1 MAYSF
6 ENRLSSFSASLE
18 SLHEAPER
26 DPDDSFV
33 LSGTSAKFSI
43 TFELAWKLA
52 KDILTERYGLTD
64 FVAGSPRDTLRTAF
78 KLGIIADD
86 AWMEMLALRNQLAHD
101 YDLSTVR
108 AAFDKITTA
117 YLALFDEL
125 EAKALAFASGE

>member
-6 ENRLSSFSASLE
+6 EKRLASFSASLE
-18 SLHEAPER
+18 SLREAPRR
-26 DPDDSFV
+26 DPEDSFV

-52 KDILTERYGLTD
+52 KDILTEYYGLTD

-78 KLGIIADD
+78 RLGVIADD

-108 AAFDKITTA
+108 TAFGKITTT
-117 YLALFDEL
+117 YLALFDEF
-125 EAKALAFASGE
+125 EAKALALSAD